1 MYVRFVPTLFI
12 LSLLCPIAMHAAG
25 GDLQVNVSPYRIG
38 TVARGAQRVPLLQL
52 KLTASCTESVSLD
65 AVTVVHGGQGH
76 RSDILRIY
84 ALEEGKRVS
93 LTTTFGSDNTASVRF
108 RSFAIPACG
117 TRTLTF
123 AVDISSDATALA
135 SHQFTI
141 ELLSD
146 IATSAT
152 VSGNLRASSSLS
164 LAPKKY
170 GVISVTYLDLP
181 RTLSFGKQRI
191 VSRFRLQ
198 ADSADDHY
206 IHAITLTN
214 DGKAKNVDL
223 KKIALLASN
232 GAILAERASMDGSTL
247 RFVLKKPFLLRKNDN
262 QVFQVRA
269 DIQASRR
276 QTIRFL
282 IEEPGDIEAS
292 VRTGRLT
299 PRRRG
304 GGGY

>member
-1 MYVRFVPTLFI
+1 
-12 LSLLCPIAMHAAG
+12 MH
-25 GDLQVNVSPYRIG
+25 VNVTPHGIG
-38 TVARGAQRVPLLQL
+38 TVARGAQRIPLLEL
-52 KLTASCTESVSLD
+52 SLEASCTEPVALG

-93 LTTTFGSDNTASVRF
+93 LTTAFGSDNTATVRF
-108 RSFAIPACG
+108 RSFAIPACR

-123 AVDISSDATALA
+123 AVDMSPDATALA

-198 ADSADDHY
+198 ADSADDH
-206 IHAITLTN
+206 
-214 DGKAKNVDL
+214 
-223 KKIALLASN
+223 
-232 GAILAERASMDGSTL
+232 
-247 RFVLKKPFLLRKNDN
+247 
-262 QVFQVRA
+262 
-269 DIQASRR
+269 
-276 QTIRFL
+276 
-282 IEEPGDIEAS
+282 
-292 VRTGRLT
+292 
-299 PRRRG
+299 
-304 GGGY
+304 